1 MKIII
6 STLAFLVMIS
16 PTVIISILIYY
27 AILALR
33 KYLKSSEIRSEKKIV
48 SKSLAEALKEN
59 RIKNKMS
66 QEFVAEQIGVSRQA
80 VSKWES
86 GKSDPNTSN
95 LYALAQLY
103 KISAEELLNNA
114 IKDVSETKK

>member
-48 SKSLAEALKEN
+48 S
-59 RIKNKMS
+59 
-66 QEFVAEQIGVSRQA
+66 V
-80 VSKWES
+80 
-86 GKSDPNTSN
+86 
-95 LYALAQLY
+95 
-103 KISAEELLNNA
+103 LLQSF
-114 IKDVSETKK
+114 K

>member
-66 QEFVAEQIGVSRQA
+66 QEFVAERIGVSRQA

-95 LYALAQLY
+95 GSVA
-103 KISAEELLNNA
+103 KF
-114 IKDVSETKK
+114 